1 MRDRKLSGLGSEDS
15 MRRLLL
21 DCKVIPKLY
30 QQNIILY
37 RLLFTFFH
45 HKYSVYRDS
54 IVTLFFN
61 FLIFITFNFNPL
73 PCATQT
79 KNKFFF
85 SRNVICNQS
94 EFEFEYFILFYYIN
108 FFNFFISLSISMFL
122 ASSYISTFRRVEWQY
137 KR

>member
-61 FLIFITFNFNPL
+61 FLIFITFNFIPL
-73 PCATQT
+73 PCAIQT
-79 KNKFFF
+79 KNKIFF

-122 ASSYISTFRRVEWQY
+122 ASSNISTFRKVEWQY